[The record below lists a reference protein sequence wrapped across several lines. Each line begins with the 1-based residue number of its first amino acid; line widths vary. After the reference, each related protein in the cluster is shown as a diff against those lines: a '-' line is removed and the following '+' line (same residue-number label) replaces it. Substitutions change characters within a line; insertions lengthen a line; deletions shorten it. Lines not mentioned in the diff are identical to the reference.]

1 MHGLDKEKKKDY
13 SLLKMKKIMM
23 FLAAVFFFLL
33 SGAPLLAA
41 GFQLKNIGGL
51 STAGKLY
58 DHWWYANGNITFTG
72 EGVAGSQVEATI
84 DGTTE
89 TVSVS
94 EAGQWSYTPAPLAN
108 GDHQVSFAS
117 QGSTV
122 AFTLTIGGE
131 MPAGVGAPAEATTP
145 VVGNFAPTQILFIS
159 GGLFLLTSSLLLWA
173 KKEEKSF

>member
-1 MHGLDKEKKKDY
+1 
-13 SLLKMKKIMM
+13 MKKTIVL
-23 FLAAVFFFLL
+23 LAAGFFFLL
-33 SGAPLLAA
+33 SGAPLFAS

-58 DHWWYANGNITFTG
+58 DHWWYSHGNITFTG

-159 GGLFLLTSSLLLWA
+159 GGLFLLTSSSLLLWA
-173 KKEEKSF
+173 KREEKSF

>member
-1 MHGLDKEKKKDY
+1 
-13 SLLKMKKIMM
+13 MKKTIVL
-23 FLAAVFFFLL
+23 LAAGFFFLL
-33 SGAPLLAA
+33 SGVPLFAS

-84 DGTTE
+84 DGATE

-94 EAGQWSYTPAPLAN
+94 EAGQWSYTPAPLAD
-108 GDHQVSFAS
+108 GDHQVSFTS

-131 MPAGVGAPAEATTP
+131 IPAGVGAPAEATTP
-145 VVGNFAPTQILFIS
+145 VVGNFAPTQILLIS
-159 GGLFLLTSSLLLWA
+159 GGLFLLTSSSLLLWA
-173 KKEEKSF
+173 KREEKSF